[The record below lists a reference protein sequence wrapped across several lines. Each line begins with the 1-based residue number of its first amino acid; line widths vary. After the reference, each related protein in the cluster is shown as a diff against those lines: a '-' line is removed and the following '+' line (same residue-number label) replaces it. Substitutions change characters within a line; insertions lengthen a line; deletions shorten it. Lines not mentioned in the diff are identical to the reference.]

1 MFFKNHQMK
10 KFILL
15 FSISLMI
22 FSCKP
27 AENTQTLWDL
37 ALENKDV
44 LKVSTIFTAQDVRDR
59 LSSESGLDS
68 AIQWCKDAGITR
80 VFIESFRGYTAERE
94 ALLKAKDRFIAAG
107 IEASGCITPV
117 NFGKRSTGMSLVSCY
132 SDTSSRNKIREVME
146 YTASMFDLIMIDDF
160 LFSDCSCEQC
170 LAAKGE
176 RTLFQYRCDLLTEV
190 GREYILKPA
199 RAVNPDVKVIIKF
212 PQWYDDFH
220 RRGYEVLGQTA
231 IYDTIW
237 VGTETRDSDLSRY
250 DRGWEMPQYEGY
262 FIMRWLG
269 NIGKSKT
276 GGGWF
281 DALGTTHL
289 NYLEQ
294 ARQTV
299 LAGAKEFMLFSYG
312 GLIREKNNYGNR
324 EGTGIANVDSLKK
337 ELPGLFELARMIKGK
352 AIKGILAPK
361 PANSDPYHQPIDEEK
376 FYNYKG
382 DAFVYDYIG
391 MMGLPLVP
399 VEQID
404 TTARAVFFP
413 VQALKDPGF
422 KEKLAAMLEAGKPV
436 MITDF
441 LAAQLGDF
449 NKPDN
454 LIILKSEGNIRNHIN
469 YSREELNAIRNKI
482 LAPWGIRFDAP
493 AQVAFYLIGDDII
506 AIENFNNVSVDIK
519 LGMDFQGKA
528 KPGLILPYNATIDY
542 ESSPE
547 ELAINGLS
555 ARSLVVFKY

>member
-1 MFFKNHQMK
+1 MK
-10 KFILL
+10 KLIFL

-27 AENTQTLWDL
+27 AEETKTLWDL
-37 ALENKDV
+37 ALEKKDV
-44 LKVSTIFTAQDVRDR
+44 LKVSTIFTAHDVRDR
-59 LSSESGLDS
+59 LSTESGLDS

-80 VFIESFRGYTAERE
+80 VFIESFRGYTAERG
-94 ALLKAKDRFIAAG
+94 ALLKAKNRFIAAG

-117 NFGKRSTGMSLVSCY
+117 NFGKTSTGMSIVSCY
-132 SDTSSRNKIREVME
+132 SDTSTQNRIREIME

-160 LFSDCSCEQC
+160 LFTDCNCEQC
-170 LAAKGE
+170 LAAKGG
-176 RTLFQYRCDLLTEV
+176 RTLSQYRCDLLTDV
-190 GREYILKPA
+190 GQKYILEPA
-199 RAVNPDVKVIIKF
+199 RKVNPEVKVIIKF

-269 NIGKSKT
+269 DIGKSKT

-281 DALGTTHL
+281 DALGTTPV

-299 LAGAKEFMLFSYG
+299 LGGAKEFMLFSYG

-337 ELPGLFELARMIKGK
+337 ELPGLFELAGMIKGK

-361 PANSDPYHQPIDEEK
+361 PANSDPYHQSIDEEK
-376 FYNYKG
+376 FYNYQG

-399 VEQID
+399 AERID
-404 TTARAVFFP
+404 AEAEAAFFS
-413 VQALKDPGF
+413 VHALKDPGF
-422 KEKLAAMLEAGKPV
+422 KEKLSAMLSGGKPV

-441 LAAQLGDF
+441 LASKLETIPA
-449 NKPDN
+449 NNDN
-454 LIILKSEGNIRNHIN
+454 LIVLKLDGNIRNLLK
-469 YSREELNAIRNKI
+469 YDRTELNAMRDKM
-482 LAPWGIRFDAP
+482 LAPWKIKFDAP
-493 AQVAFYLIGDDII
+493 AQVSLYLFGDDILI
-506 AIENFNNVSVDIK
+506 IENFNNAAVDAKVGMSFSKNARLK
-519 LGMDFQGKA
+519 LTLPSAA
-528 KPGLILPYNATIDY
+528 KVMHQFTGDALIIQNLPPRT
-542 ESSPE
+542 
-547 ELAINGLS
+547 LA
-555 ARSLVVFKY
+555 VFTY